1 MSIIP
6 SSYQLALNFMALD
19 DTNIILIKNF
29 SEEGDYLIDGG
40 PDSLL
45 DLELEEYDN
54 FEKIEFCLVVDNER
68 KKILSLNN
76 LYKKK

>member
-1 MSIIP
+1 MS
-6 SSYQLALNFMALD
+6 STKAAYQLALNFMALD

-54 FEKIEFCLVVDNER
+54 FEKMEFCCVVEME
-68 KKILSLNN
+68 L
-76 LYKKK
+76 KKKK

>member
-6 SSYQLALNFMALD
+6 SSYQLALNFMAQD

-54 FEKIEFCLVVDNER
+54 FEKMKFCLV
-68 KKILSLNN
+68 LNYE
-76 LYKKK
+76 LIKKK

>member
-1 MSIIP
+1 MSSTNP
-6 SSYQLALNFMALD
+6 SYQLALKFMELN

-54 FEKIEFCLVVDNER
+54 FEKMEFCCVVDME
-68 KKILSLNN
+68 LE
-76 LYKKK
+76 KKK

>member
-1 MSIIP
+1 NP
-6 SSYQLALNFMALD
+6 SYQLALKFMELN

-54 FEKIEFCLVVDNER
+54 FEKIEFYLEVDSKE

>member
-1 MSIIP
+1 MSSTNP
-6 SSYQLALNFMALD
+6 SYQLALKFMALD

-54 FEKIEFCLVVDNER
+54 FEKMEFCCVVDME
-68 KKILSLNN
+68 LE
-76 LYKKK
+76 KKK